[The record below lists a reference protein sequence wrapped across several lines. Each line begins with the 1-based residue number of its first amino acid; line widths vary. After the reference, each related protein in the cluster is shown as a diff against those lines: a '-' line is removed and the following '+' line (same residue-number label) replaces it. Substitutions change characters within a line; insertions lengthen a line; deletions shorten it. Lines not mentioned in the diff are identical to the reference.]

1 LTPPAGVHPSSGIAS
16 ICSPV
21 SSPTSSSCC
30 ASLSIV
36 ARALGEA
43 LADVRKETQRGLHVQ
58 MCDLRAEVCKFE
70 TALEQLRQVI
80 KQERGGVLDL
90 PALQSLRRVN

>member
-1 LTPPAGVHPSSGIAS
+1 
-16 ICSPV
+16 
-21 SSPTSSSCC
+21 
-30 ASLSIV
+30 
-36 ARALGEA
+36 
-43 LADVRKETQRGLHVQ
+43 